1 MNSCL
6 TQLPAVSDCLRDLG
20 RLGSKLCSFLLS
32 KDWNLQSQMA
42 GSILQ
47 LCLQSDPAHK
57 YQSIEFITLS
67 KGKEVYNEKKTAE
80 IQRYILLESH
90 VINVIKFMDLS
101 NLSVL
106 TLRFLLFSVWII
118 TWGYI
123 IYDFR
128 RKITRANIFFSFQLF
143 VYLKQNTSIYT
154 RWHIIVYN
162 SSSRAYDILF
172 CPP

>member
-32 KDWNLQSQMA
+32 KGQSQMA

-47 LCLQSDPAHK
+47 LGLQSDPTHK
-57 YQSIEFITLS
+57 YQSIAFITLS
-67 KGKEVYNEKKTAE
+67 KGKEVYNEKKTADV
-80 IQRYILLESH
+80 QRYILLESH

-101 NLSVL
+101 NLLVL

-128 RKITRANIFFSFQLF
+128 RKITKANILFHFNYLF

-162 SSSRAYDILF
+162 SSSRAYDIFF